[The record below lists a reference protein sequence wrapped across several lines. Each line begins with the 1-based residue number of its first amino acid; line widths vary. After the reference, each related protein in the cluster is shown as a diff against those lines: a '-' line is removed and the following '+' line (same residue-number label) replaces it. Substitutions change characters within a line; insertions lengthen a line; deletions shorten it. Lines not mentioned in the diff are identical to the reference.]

1 MTSLS
6 RPNRY
11 QNVMTDVP
19 YADLAAEHQTPPAR
33 NRLGKASVYAI
44 FIAWTLF
51 AVFIYSRF
59 SQLGDARA
67 YLTGGYDDEASA
79 RTYFVTQVATTI
91 VGLVRVDVLAHLV
104 FSLFAA
110 SGVAYLVGQ
119 ARLHGPYRWPL
130 LAILLIPS
138 FGVWASVVGRE
149 SLYIGLLGYFM
160 GAAVGYYRKPS
171 WSKWWFAVIC
181 VAGLVF
187 IRAPFGGAMGLFFLM
202 AWMVQ
207 RGPRVGLSLG
217 VQAFLMVVAAAI
229 VAVAAWPQINDYI
242 ANEVLPKAR
251 LYFTIDS
258 GTTRLWINIDTT
270 SGYLTSLWWTLPLA
284 IVGPTPAEVYAR
296 PVMLP
301 FLVSGLTVFF
311 LLLYA
316 IQQAFRCPDVIGRKI
331 LVLAWLPAVLL
342 TLIAY
347 VPFGMYNPGSGIR
360 YASCFLLFLVFPWM
374 LRSVVASRAT
384 EVAAQK
390 PYVPYLH
397 HHRLAESTR

>member
-1 MTSLS
+1 M
-6 RPNRY
+6 R
-11 QNVMTDVP
+11 
-19 YADLAAEHQTPPAR
+19 
-33 NRLGKASVYAI
+33 
-44 FIAWTLF
+44 
-51 AVFIYSRF
+51 
-59 SQLGDARA
+59 
-67 YLTGGYDDEASA
+67 YDDEASA

-171 WSKWWFAVIC
+171 WSKWWFAVLC
-181 VAGLVF
+181 VAGTDVHP
-187 IRAPFGGAMGLFFLM
+187 RAVRWRDGA
-202 AWMVQ
+202 
-207 RGPRVGLSLG
+207 
-217 VQAFLMVVAAAI
+217 
-229 VAVAAWPQINDYI
+229 
-242 ANEVLPKAR
+242 VLPDGLDGAAR
-251 LYFTIDS
+251 PARRIEPGRAGVPDGGDRRASWWSRRGRRSTTTSPAKCCRRRGCIS
-258 GTTRLWINIDTT
+258 RSARATTRLWINIDTT
-270 SGYLTSLWWTLPLA
+270 SGYLTSLWWTLPLSM
-284 IVGPTPAEVYAR
+284 VGPTPAEVYAR

-316 IQQAFRCPDVIGRKI
+316 IQQAFRCADVHRRARC
-331 LVLAWLPAVLL
+331 LVLAWLPAMLL

-347 VPFGMYNPGSGIR
+347 VPFGMYNPG
-360 YASCFLLFLVFPWM
+360 
-374 LRSVVASRAT
+374 
-384 EVAAQK
+384 
-390 PYVPYLH
+390 
-397 HHRLAESTR
+397 

>member
-1 MTSLS
+1 MTE
-6 RPNRY
+6 
-11 QNVMTDVP
+11 VP

-44 FIAWTLF
+44 FVGWTLF

-79 RTYFVTQVATTI
+79 RTYFVTQVATTV

-171 WSKWWFAVIC
+171 WGKWWFAVLC
-181 VAGLVF
+181 VAGLMF

-217 VQAFLMVVAAAI
+217 VQAFLMALIAGIVVI
-229 VAVAAWPQINDYI
+229 AAWPQINDYI

-270 SGYLTSLWWTLPLA
+270 TGYLTSLWWTLPLA

-301 FLVSGLTVFF
+301 FLISGLTVFF

-316 IQQAFRCPDVIGRKI
+316 IQQAFRCPDPIGRKI

-374 LRSVVASRAT
+374 LRSVVSSRAT

>member
-1 MTSLS
+1 
-6 RPNRY
+6 
-11 QNVMTDVP
+11 MTDVP
-19 YADLAAEHQTPPAR
+19 YADLAAEHQAPPAR

-44 FIAWTLF
+44 FVAWTLF

-59 SQLGDARA
+59 SQLGDAKA
-67 YLTGGYDDEASA
+67 YLTGGYDEEASA
-79 RTYFVTQVATTI
+79 RTYFVTQVATT
-91 VGLVRVDVLAHLV
+91 VVNLLRVDVLAHLV

-149 SLYIGLLGYFM
+149 ALYIGLLGYFM
-160 GAAVGYYRKPS
+160 GAMVGYFRQRS
-171 WSKWWFAVIC
+171 TARWWFAVLC
-181 VAGLVF
+181 VAGMMF
-187 IRAPFGGAMGLFFLM
+187 IRTPFGAAMGLFFLM
-202 AWMVQ
+202 AWLVQ

-217 VQAFLMVVAAAI
+217 VQALMLALLGAVVAI
-229 VAVAAWPQINDYI
+229 AVWPQIDDYI
-242 ANEVLPKAR
+242 ANDVLPKAR
-251 LYFTIDS
+251 AYFTIGS
-258 GTTRLWINIDTT
+258 ETTRMWINIDTT
-270 SGYLTSLWWTLPLA
+270 NGYLSSLWWTLPLA
-284 IVGPTPAEVYAR
+284 IVGPTPAEVFAR

-316 IQQAFRCPDVIGRKI
+316 IQQAFRVPDPVGRKI
-331 LVLAWLPAVLL
+331 LVLAWLPAMLL
-342 TLIAY
+342 TLVAY

-374 LRSVVASRAT
+374 LRSVMASKATDVATS
-384 EVAAQK
+384 K